1 MATYQKRSNRKPSGG
16 RFKKLKIKKFANIGR
31 QPRFTKIDER
41 KSKIIRGRSG
51 DEREVLLATNM
62 INVYDKKD
70 KKHKKVKIE
79 TVVDSPANRNFVRR
93 NIMTKGSVVKTS
105 LGNVK
110 VTSRPGQAGSLE
122 GVLI

>member
-1 MATYQKRSNRKPSGG
+1 
-16 RFKKLKIKKFANIGR
+16 
-31 QPRFTKIDER
+31 
-41 KSKIIRGRSG
+41 
-51 DEREVLLATNM
+51 M